1 MADDRDGIPRET
13 EDELPLNGVVPGKR
27 SEGPDDDGL
36 EPASTTP
43 MEPANAEDYEFDE
56 SQDLE
61 GSIDGMAF
69 LTPDPHKA
77 GYTGP
82 QSGIAALKFLQSLP
96 PYLSINYASPLG
108 SPDEQGVPEVSSH
121 TPATINRY
129 IDEYFALYHPAYP
142 ILHEG
147 TFRARVSGKLGNVL
161 GHWRAPTNGSH
172 QARWQNHATARGLC
186 YTTLFWP
193 SVPSSAI
200 RARPK
205 MICPSL
211 ERHGDI

>member
-1 MADDRDGIPRET
+1 MERAWKLHLPDVDLATALRNLPQSSPVADDRDGLLRET

-56 SQDLE
+56 SQDVE

-108 SPDEQGVPEVSSH
+108 SPDEQDVPEVSSH
-121 TPATINRY
+121 TPAIINRY

-147 TFRARVSGKLGNVL
+147 TFRARVSGKLGNVVVHR
-161 GHWRAPTNGSH
+161 GTSANNSR
-172 QARWQNHATARGLC
+172 QAHLQNHGTAHGLC
-186 YTTLFWP
+186 CTTLF
-193 SVPSSAI
+193 
-200 RARPK
+200 
-205 MICPSL
+205 
-211 ERHGDI
+211 